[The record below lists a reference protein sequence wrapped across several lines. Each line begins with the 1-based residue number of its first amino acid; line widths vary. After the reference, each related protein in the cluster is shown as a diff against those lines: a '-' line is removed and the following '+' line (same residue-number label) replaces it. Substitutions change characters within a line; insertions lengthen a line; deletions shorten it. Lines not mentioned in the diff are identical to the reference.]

1 MFNGIIFNQGVIK
14 KITKRDKGIN
24 IFINSI
30 LKLTKKD
37 IGVSVAC
44 DGVCLTL
51 ISIKNR
57 LMEFYLSDET
67 IQRSKFKFLKIKD
80 NINLELPLK
89 YGQKISGH
97 ICQGH
102 VDTVGKISTIK
113 KIDKSYLFDFEII
126 KKERK
131 NLIEKASIC
140 INGISLT
147 ISKVTQ
153 KGFQVWVIPHTF
165 KLTNLSSLKKS
176 SLVNIEIDILSK
188 YVRNYFNEKNNYAS
202 IESIINIAKKGG
214 MFILVDDEKR
224 ENEGDLIISTSDS
237 SAKNINFMAKYGRGL
252 ICLALDSIQAK
263 RLNLSLM
270 SPINQSRNK
279 TAFTISI
286 EAKKGITTGISAKDR
301 AKTIKI
307 ASKKN
312 VNKKDIVSPGHIF
325 PIIAKDGGVLVRA
338 GHTEASVDISKLA
351 KKNNSAVICE
361 IMNEDGTMA
370 KGQDLFNFAKKHNL
384 KIGKIEDL
392 IAYRLKKEKL
402 IKLKKQSDIEVK
414 NQKYK
419 IRIYE
424 NLLDG
429 SEHFALVKGN
439 IKKGIVPRVRV
450 ISSNVVQNYLINQQL
465 PNSFDKTLNY
475 FKKFNNC
482 VLVFIKD
489 TNLKSVTQTLKD
501 YKNKDFYKK
510 GNDKLIRNYGIG
522 AQIIKDLK
530 IKNMILITKSL
541 KKVIGLEGYDIKIN
555 KQEII

>member
-1 MFNGIIFNQGVIK
+1 MK
-14 KITKRDKGIN
+14 
-24 IFINSI
+24 
-30 LKLTKKD
+30 
-37 IGVSVAC
+37 
-44 DGVCLTL
+44 
-51 ISIKNR
+51 
-57 LMEFYLSDET
+57 
-67 IQRSKFKFLKIKD
+67 
-80 NINLELPLK
+80 
-89 YGQKISGH
+89 
-97 ICQGH
+97 
-102 VDTVGKISTIK
+102 
-113 KIDKSYLFDFEII
+113 
-126 KKERK
+126 
-131 NLIEKASIC
+131 
-140 INGISLT
+140 
-147 ISKVTQ
+147 
-153 KGFQVWVIPHTF
+153 
-165 KLTNLSSLKKS
+165 
-176 SLVNIEIDILSK
+176 
-188 YVRNYFNEKNNYAS
+188 KNNFAS
-202 IESIINIAKKGG
+202 IESIIKVAKLGG

-224 ENEGDLIISTSDS
+224 ENEGDLIISTSNS
-237 SAKNINFMAKYGRGL
+237 NAKNINFMAKYGRGL
-252 ICLALDSIQAK
+252 ICLALDSLQAK

-270 SPINQSRNK
+270 STNNQSRNK
-279 TAFTISI
+279 TAFAVSI

-312 VNKKDIVSPGHIF
+312 VKKNEIVSPGHVF

-361 IMNEDGTMA
+361 IMNENGTMA
-370 KGQDLFNFAKKHNL
+370 KGQNLFDFAKLHNL

-402 IKLKKQSDIEVK
+402 IRLKKQSNIDVK

-429 SEHFALVKGN
+429 SEHFALIKGT
-439 IKKGIVPRVRV
+439 IKKGIAPRVRV
-450 ISSNVVQNYLINQQL
+450 ISSNVVQNYLMNHQL
-465 PNSFDKTLNY
+465 PNSFNKTLNY

-501 YKNKDFYKK
+501 YKNRDFYKK

-530 IKNMILITKSL
+530 IKDMILITKSP
-541 KKVIGLEGYDIKIN
+541 KKVIGLDGYGIKIT

>member
-1 MFNGIIFNQGVIK
+1 
-14 KITKRDKGIN
+14 
-24 IFINSI
+24 
-30 LKLTKKD
+30 
-37 IGVSVAC
+37 
-44 DGVCLTL
+44 
-51 ISIKNR
+51 
-57 LMEFYLSDET
+57 
-67 IQRSKFKFLKIKD
+67 
-80 NINLELPLK
+80 
-89 YGQKISGH
+89 
-97 ICQGH
+97 
-102 VDTVGKISTIK
+102 
-113 KIDKSYLFDFEII
+113 
-126 KKERK
+126 
-131 NLIEKASIC
+131 
-140 INGISLT
+140 
-147 ISKVTQ
+147 
-153 KGFQVWVIPHTF
+153 
-165 KLTNLSSLKKS
+165 
-176 SLVNIEIDILSK
+176 
-188 YVRNYFNEKNNYAS
+188 
-202 IESIINIAKKGG
+202 
-214 MFILVDDEKR
+214 
-224 ENEGDLIISTSDS
+224 
-237 SAKNINFMAKYGRGL
+237 
-252 ICLALDSIQAK
+252 
-263 RLNLSLM
+263 M

-279 TAFTISI
+279 TAFTVSI
-286 EAKKGITTGISAKDR
+286 EAKKGITTGISARDR

-312 VNKKDIVSPGHIF
+312 VQKNEIVSPGHVF

-338 GHTEASVDISKLA
+338 GHTEASVDISRLA

-370 KGQDLFNFAKKHNL
+370 KGQDLFNFAKKHKL

-402 IKLKKQSDIEVK
+402 IKIKKQSNIDVK

-429 SEHFALVKGN
+429 SEHFALIKGN
-439 IKKGIVPRVRV
+439 IKKAITPRVRV
-450 ISSNVVQNYLINQQL
+450 ISSNVIQNYLINQQL
-465 PNSFDKTLNY
+465 PNSFNKTLNY

-530 IKNMILITKSL
+530 IKNMILITKSP
-541 KKVIGLEGYDIKIN
+541 KKVIGLEGYDIKIT

>member
-1 MFNGIIFNQGVIK
+1 M
-14 KITKRDKGIN
+14 
-24 IFINSI
+24 
-30 LKLTKKD
+30 KKD
-37 IGVSVAC
+37 
-44 DGVCLTL
+44 
-51 ISIKNR
+51 N
-57 LMEFYLSDET
+57 F
-67 IQRSKFKFLKIKD
+67 
-80 NINLELPLK
+80 
-89 YGQKISGH
+89 
-97 ICQGH
+97 
-102 VDTVGKISTIK
+102 
-113 KIDKSYLFDFEII
+113 
-126 KKERK
+126 
-131 NLIEKASIC
+131 
-140 INGISLT
+140 
-147 ISKVTQ
+147 
-153 KGFQVWVIPHTF
+153 
-165 KLTNLSSLKKS
+165 
-176 SLVNIEIDILSK
+176 
-188 YVRNYFNEKNNYAS
+188 AS
-202 IESIINIAKKGG
+202 IESIIQVAKKGG

-237 SAKNINFMAKYGRGL
+237 NAKNINFMAKYGRGL
-252 ICLALDSIQAK
+252 ICLALDTVQAK
-263 RLNLSLM
+263 KLNLSLM

-279 TAFTISI
+279 TAFTVSI

-312 VNKKDIVSPGHIF
+312 VKKNEIVSPGHVF

-338 GHTEASVDISKLA
+338 GHTEASVDISRLA

-361 IMNEDGTMA
+361 IMNEDGSMA
-370 KGQDLFNFAKKHNL
+370 KGQDLINFSKKHNL

-402 IKLKKQSDIEVK
+402 IKLKKESYIDVK

-429 SEHFALVKGN
+429 SEHFALIKGN
-439 IKKGIVPRVRV
+439 IKKGVTPRVRV

-465 PNSFDKTLNY
+465 PNSFNKTLNY

-501 YKNKDFYKK
+501 YKNKDFYRK

-530 IKNMILITKSL
+530 IKNMTLITKSP
-541 KKVIGLEGYDIKIN
+541 KKVIGLDGYGIKIT
-555 KQEII
+555 KQELI

>member
-1 MFNGIIFNQGVIK
+1 M
-14 KITKRDKGIN
+14 T
-24 IFINSI
+24 
-30 LKLTKKD
+30 
-37 IGVSVAC
+37 
-44 DGVCLTL
+44 
-51 ISIKNR
+51 
-57 LMEFYLSDET
+57 
-67 IQRSKFKFLKIKD
+67 
-80 NINLELPLK
+80 
-89 YGQKISGH
+89 
-97 ICQGH
+97 
-102 VDTVGKISTIK
+102 
-113 KIDKSYLFDFEII
+113 
-126 KKERK
+126 
-131 NLIEKASIC
+131 
-140 INGISLT
+140 
-147 ISKVTQ
+147 
-153 KGFQVWVIPHTF
+153 
-165 KLTNLSSLKKS
+165 
-176 SLVNIEIDILSK
+176 
-188 YVRNYFNEKNNYAS
+188 KNNFAS
-202 IESIINIAKKGG
+202 IETIINVAKKGG

-224 ENEGDLIISTSDS
+224 ENEGDLIISTSNS
-237 SAKNINFMAKYGRGL
+237 NAKNINFMDKYGRGL
-252 ICLALDSIQAK
+252 ICLALDTLQAK

-270 SPINQSRNK
+270 SSNNQSRNK

-301 AKTIKI
+301 AKTISI

-312 VNKKDIVSPGHIF
+312 VKKTDIVSPGHVF

-370 KGQDLFNFAKKHNL
+370 KGQDLFNFAKRHKL

-402 IKLKKQSDIEVK
+402 IKLKKQSFIEVK
-414 NQKYK
+414 KQKYK

-429 SEHFALVKGN
+429 SEHFALIKGT
-439 IKKGIVPRVRV
+439 IKKEITPRVRV

-465 PNSFDKTLNY
+465 PNSFNKTLNY

-501 YKNKDFYKK
+501 YKDKGFYKK
-510 GNDKLIRNYGIG
+510 GKDKLIRNYGIG

-530 IKNMILITKSL
+530 IRNMTLITKSP
-541 KKVIGLEGYDIKIN
+541 KKVIGLDGYGIRIT

>member
-1 MFNGIIFNQGVIK
+1 MK
-14 KITKRDKGIN
+14 K
-24 IFINSI
+24 
-30 LKLTKKD
+30 
-37 IGVSVAC
+37 
-44 DGVCLTL
+44 
-51 ISIKNR
+51 
-57 LMEFYLSDET
+57 
-67 IQRSKFKFLKIKD
+67 
-80 NINLELPLK
+80 
-89 YGQKISGH
+89 
-97 ICQGH
+97 
-102 VDTVGKISTIK
+102 
-113 KIDKSYLFDFEII
+113 
-126 KKERK
+126 
-131 NLIEKASIC
+131 
-140 INGISLT
+140 
-147 ISKVTQ
+147 
-153 KGFQVWVIPHTF
+153 
-165 KLTNLSSLKKS
+165 TN
-176 SLVNIEIDILSK
+176 
-188 YVRNYFNEKNNYAS
+188 YTS
-202 IESIINIAKKGG
+202 IENIINIAKKGG

-237 SAKNINFMAKYGRGL
+237 NAKNINFMAKYGRGL
-252 ICLALDSIQAK
+252 ICLAMDRVQAK

-279 TAFTISI
+279 TAFTVSI

-312 VNKKDIVSPGHIF
+312 VNKREIVSPGHVF

-370 KGQDLFNFAKKHNL
+370 KGHDLFNFANKHNL

-402 IKLKKQSDIEVK
+402 IRLKKQSDIKVK

-429 SEHFALVKGN
+429 SEHFALIKGN
-439 IKKGIVPRVRV
+439 IKKSITPRVRV
-450 ISSNVVQNYLINQQL
+450 ISSNVVKNYLISQKL
-465 PNSFDKTLNY
+465 PNSFNKTINY
-475 FKKFNNC
+475 FKKFPNC

-501 YKNKDFYKK
+501 YKNNDFYKK

-530 IKNMILITKSL
+530 IKNMILITKSP
-541 KKVIGLEGYDIKIN
+541 KKVIGLEGYDIKITR
-555 KQEII
+555 QEII